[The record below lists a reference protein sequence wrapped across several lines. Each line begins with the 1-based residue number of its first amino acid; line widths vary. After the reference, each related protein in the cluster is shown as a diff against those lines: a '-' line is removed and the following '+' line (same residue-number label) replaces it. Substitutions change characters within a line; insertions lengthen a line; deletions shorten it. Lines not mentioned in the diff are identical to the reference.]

1 MEDRVGSMIPSEKE
15 IHALIA
21 EIKSVD
27 AKVKKYTVLL
37 TKQERGATTKFRKG
51 GELIVGLLALLADDY
66 GIKLPKISTDG
77 MKADLLLAQRLR
89 PLSVEVEALRQ
100 RLDDTVLE
108 AQSECWWA
116 ATAFYTALSRM
127 IDADPK
133 LEAALGP
140 IINFFAVG
148 RRKAKPEETK

>member
-1 MEDRVGSMIPSEKE
+1 
-15 IHALIA
+15 
-21 EIKSVD
+21 
-27 AKVKKYTVLL
+27 
-37 TKQERGATTKFRKG
+37 
-51 GELIVGLLALLADDY
+51 
-66 GIKLPKISTDG
+66 

-89 PLSVEVEALRQ
+89 PLSVEVEVEAEALRQ

-127 IDADPK
+127 IYADPR

-140 IINFFAVG
+140 IIEFFAVG
-148 RRKAKPEETK
+148 RRKVKAPEGK

>member
-1 MEDRVGSMIPSEKE
+1 MEDRVGGTIPSEKE
-15 IHALIA
+15 IDALRADIQ
-21 EIKSVD
+21 SVETRL
-27 AKVKKYTVLL
+27 KKYTVLL

-51 GELIVGLLALLADDY
+51 GELIVGTLAVLAEQH
-66 GIKLPKISTDG
+66 GIKLPKISAEG

-89 PLSVEVEALRQ
+89 PLAVEVEGLKQ

-133 LEAALGP
+133 LEAAMGP
-140 IINFFAVG
+140 IVEFFAVG
-148 RRKAKPEETK
+148 RRKVKAPEGQ